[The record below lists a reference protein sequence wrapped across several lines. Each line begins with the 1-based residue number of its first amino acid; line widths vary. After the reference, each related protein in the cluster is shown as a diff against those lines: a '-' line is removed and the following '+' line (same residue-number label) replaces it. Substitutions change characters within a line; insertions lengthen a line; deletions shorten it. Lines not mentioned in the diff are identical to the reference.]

1 MAKKSKETKKAEPV
15 KETKKAEPVK
25 EEKYCTC
32 RTEQGFR
39 MNPPCSTKGNFK
51 CA

>member
-1 MAKKSKETKKAEPV
+1 MAKAKKSKETKKAEPV
-15 KETKKAEPVK
+15 KEAKS
-25 EEKYCTC
+25 CTC

-39 MNPPCSTKGNFK
+39 MNPPCSTQGNFK

>member
-1 MAKKSKETKKAEPV
+1 MAKKAKKETKAKAEP
-15 KETKKAEPVK
+15 KLEEPK
-25 EEKYCTC
+25 SCTC

-39 MNPPCSTKGNFK
+39 MNPPCSTQGNCK